1 MGALQG
7 SISYARFYVD
17 GKLPDNHREVFT
29 DAVQAGAFQPLLAD
43 QDAEDSRGWV
53 NIAHPLDWEFDQHK
67 LFFNEYLNVALR
79 IDTWRIPGNVL
90 RAQCVEAERRW
101 MAKAGKDRIGR
112 REKDDIKSI
121 VTSELKQKL
130 LPAMKTIDVS
140 WNTDTGVVRFW
151 NQSAR
156 ACEEF
161 ADFFEDTFRLRLVPD
176 SPYLAALQYG
186 LDDAQTEGLASL
198 EPTHF
203 HNMEA

>member
-17 GKLPDNHREVFT
+17 GDLPDNFREVFT
-29 DAVQAGAFQPLLAD
+29 TSVQEGAFQPLLAEEE
-43 QDAEDSRGWV
+43 AEESRGWV
-53 NIAHPLDWEFDQHK
+53 NIEHPLDWDFDQHK

-79 IDTWRIPGNVL
+79 IDKWRIPGNLL
-90 RAQCVEAERRW
+90 RAQCVEAERLW
-101 MAKAGKDRIGR
+101 MLKQGKERIGR
-112 REKDDIKSI
+112 REKNDIKAI

-140 WNTDTGVVRFW
+140 WNVNTGVVRFW

-156 ACEEF
+156 SCEEF
-161 ADFFEDTFRLRLVPD
+161 MDFFEDTFRLRLIPD
-176 SPYLAALQYG
+176 SPYLGALQYG
-186 LDDAQTEGLASL
+186 LDDDQTEQLAGL

-203 HNMEA
+203 HTEA